1 MKIPTTRIL
10 IYLILVLFTVFY
22 IIPMYIMILT
32 GMKSFSEVGLSTMW
46 NLPRSLNFESFRLA
60 WLGSVKGGF
69 RGLSGSFL
77 NSLWLVIPA
86 TIISAIFGSL
96 NGYVLTKWR
105 FYGSDLTFTMILFG
119 MFIPYQSILI
129 PLVLTLQKLHVYGTI
144 PGLILVHVIY
154 GIPISTLI
162 FRNYYITVPT
172 EMVEASKIDGA
183 NFLGIYRWIIFP
195 LSTPGFAVAM
205 IWQFTSIWNDFLFG
219 LIVTPNPASQPITV
233 ALNNLA
239 GSYIVQWNVQIAGAL
254 LTALP
259 PILVYIFLGKFFLRG
274 LMQGSLKG

>member
-1 MKIPTTRIL
+1 MKISVTRLL
-10 IYLILVLFTVFY
+10 IYIMLAIFTIFY
-22 IIPMYIMILT
+22 IIPMYIMVVT
-32 GMKSFSEVGLSTMW
+32 GMKSFAEVSLDTMW
-46 NLPRSLNFESFRLA
+46 NLPFSLNFNSFNLA
-60 WLGSVKGGF
+60 WLGSTKGGF

-77 NSLWLVIPA
+77 NSVFLVIPA
-86 TIISAIFGSL
+86 TVISALLGSL

-105 FYGSDLTFTMILFG
+105 FYGSDLIFTMILFG
-119 MFIPYQSILI
+119 MFIPYQSIII

-144 PGLILVHVIY
+144 PGLILTHVIY
-154 GIPISTLI
+154 GLPISTLI

-183 NFLGIYRWIIFP
+183 NFLGIYRWVIFP

-239 GSYIVQWNVQIAGAL
+239 GSYFVQWNVQIAGAL
-254 LTALP
+254 LTVLP
-259 PILVYIFLGKFFLRG
+259 PILVYIFLGRFFLKG
-274 LMQGSLKG
+274 LLQGSLKG

>member
-60 WLGSVKGGF
+60 WLGSAKEGF

-105 FYGSDLTFTMILFG
+105 FYGSDLIFTMILFG

-274 LMQGSLKG
+274 LLQGSLKG

>member
-1 MKIPTTRIL
+1 VKISVTRLL
-10 IYLILVLFTVFY
+10 IYIVLIIFTIFY
-22 IIPMYIMILT
+22 IIPMYIMVVT

-46 NLPRSLNFESFRLA
+46 NLPRSLNFESFRTA
-60 WLGSVKGGF
+60 WLGSAKGGF
-69 RGLSGSFL
+69 RGLSGSFF
-77 NSLWLVIPA
+77 NSVLLVIPA
-86 TIISAIFGSL
+86 TIISALFGSL
-96 NGYVLTKWR
+96 NGYVLAKWR
-105 FYGSDLTFTMILFG
+105 FRGSDLIFTMILFG
-119 MFIPYQSILI
+119 MFIPYQSIII
-129 PLVLTLQKLHVYGTI
+129 PLVLTLQKLHIYGTI

-259 PILVYIFLGKFFLRG
+259 PILVYVFLGKFFLRG

>member
-10 IYLILVLFTVFY
+10 IYLVLVLFTIFY

-60 WLGSVKGGF
+60 WLGSAKEGF

-77 NSLWLVIPA
+77 NSLCLVIPA

-105 FYGSDLTFTMILFG
+105 FYGSDLIFTMILFG

-162 FRNYYITVPT
+162 FRNYYLTVPT

-183 NFLGIYRWIIFP
+183 NFLGIYKWIIFP

>member
-1 MKIPTTRIL
+1 MKISATRIL
-10 IYLILVLFTVFY
+10 IYLILALLVIFY
-22 IIPMYIMILT
+22 IIPMYIMLVT

-46 NLPRSLNFESFRLA
+46 SLPRSLNFGSFSTA
-60 WLGSVKGGF
+60 WLGSTEGGF

-77 NSLWLVIPA
+77 NSVLLVIPA
-86 TIISAIFGSL
+86 TIISALFGSL

-105 FYGSDLTFTMILFG
+105 FYGSDLIFTMILFG
-119 MFIPYQSILI
+119 MFIPYQSIII
-129 PLVLTLQKLHVYGTI
+129 PLVLTLQKIHIYGTI

-183 NFLGIYRWIIFP
+183 NFLDIYKWIIFP

-254 LTALP
+254 ITALP
-259 PILVYIFLGKFFLRG
+259 PILVYVFLGKFFLRG

>member
-46 NLPRSLNFESFRLA
+46 NLPRGLNFESFRLA
-60 WLGSVKGGF
+60 WLGSAKGGF

-105 FYGSDLTFTMILFG
+105 FYGSDLIFTMILFG

-144 PGLILVHVIY
+144 TGLILVHVIY

-274 LMQGSLKG
+274 LLQGSLKG

>member
-1 MKIPTTRIL
+1 MKISITRLL
-10 IYLILVLFTVFY
+10 IYIILAIFIIFY
-22 IIPMYIMILT
+22 IIPMYIMIVT
-32 GMKSFSEVGLSTMW
+32 GMKSFAEVSLNTMW
-46 NLPRSLNFESFRLA
+46 NLPLSLNFSSFNLA
-60 WLGSVKGGF
+60 WFGSAKGGF

-77 NSLWLVIPA
+77 NSVLLVIPA
-86 TIISAIFGSL
+86 TIISALFGSL

-105 FYGSDLTFTMILFG
+105 FYGSDLIFTMILFG
-119 MFIPYQSILI
+119 MFIPYQSIII

-172 EMVEASKIDGA
+172 EMIEASKIDGA
-183 NFLGIYRWIIFP
+183 NFLGIYRWVIFP

-254 LTALP
+254 ITALP
-259 PILVYIFLGKFFLRG
+259 PILVYVFLGRFFLKG

>member
-1 MKIPTTRIL
+1 
-10 IYLILVLFTVFY
+10 
-22 IIPMYIMILT
+22 
-32 GMKSFSEVGLSTMW
+32 
-46 NLPRSLNFESFRLA
+46 
-60 WLGSVKGGF
+60 
-69 RGLSGSFL
+69 
-77 NSLWLVIPA
+77 
-86 TIISAIFGSL
+86 
-96 NGYVLTKWR
+96 
-105 FYGSDLTFTMILFG
+105 
-119 MFIPYQSILI
+119 
-129 PLVLTLQKLHVYGTI
+129 
-144 PGLILVHVIY
+144 
-154 GIPISTLI
+154 
-162 FRNYYITVPT
+162 
-172 EMVEASKIDGA
+172 
-183 NFLGIYRWIIFP
+183 LGIYRWIIFP

>member
-1 MKIPTTRIL
+1 MKISITRLL
-10 IYLILVLFTVFY
+10 IYIILAIFTIFY
-22 IIPMYIMILT
+22 IIPMYIMVVT
-32 GMKSFSEVGLSTMW
+32 GMKSFAEVSLDTMW
-46 NLPRSLNFESFRLA
+46 NLPSSFNLLSFNLA
-60 WLGSVKGGF
+60 WAGNIKQGF
-69 RGLSGSFL
+69 RGLSGSFF
-77 NSLWLVIPA
+77 NSVLLVFPA
-86 TIISAIFGSL
+86 TIISALFGSL

-105 FYGSDLTFTMILFG
+105 FYGSDLIFTMILFG
-119 MFIPYQSILI
+119 MFIPYQSIII
-129 PLVLTLQKLHVYGTI
+129 PLVLTLQKLQVYGTI

-183 NFLGIYRWIIFP
+183 NFLGIYRWVIFP

-239 GSYIVQWNVQIAGAL
+239 GSYVVQWNVQIAGAL

-259 PILVYIFLGKFFLRG
+259 PILVYLFLGKFFLRG
-274 LMQGSLKG
+274 LLQGSLKG

>member
-1 MKIPTTRIL
+1 MKISVTRLL
-10 IYLILVLFTVFY
+10 IYIMLAIFTIFY
-22 IIPMYIMILT
+22 IIPMYIMVVT
-32 GMKSFSEVGLSTMW
+32 GMKSFAEVSLNTMW
-46 NLPRSLNFESFRLA
+46 NLPFSLNFNSFNLA
-60 WLGSVKGGF
+60 WLGSTKGGF

-77 NSLWLVIPA
+77 NSVFLVIPA
-86 TIISAIFGSL
+86 TVISALLGSL

-105 FYGSDLTFTMILFG
+105 FYGSDLIFTMILFG
-119 MFIPYQSILI
+119 MFIPYQSIII

-144 PGLILVHVIY
+144 PGLILAHVIY
-154 GIPISTLI
+154 GLPISTLI

-183 NFLGIYRWIIFP
+183 NFLAIYRWVIFP

-239 GSYIVQWNVQIAGAL
+239 GSYFVQWNVQIAGAL
-254 LTALP
+254 LTVLP
-259 PILVYIFLGKFFLRG
+259 PILVYIFLGRFFLKG
-274 LMQGSLKG
+274 LLQGSLKG

>member
-1 MKIPTTRIL
+1 MKISVTRLL
-10 IYLILVLFTVFY
+10 IYVILAVFSIFY
-22 IIPMYIMILT
+22 IIPMYIMVIT
-32 GMKSFSEVGLSTMW
+32 GMKSFAEISLDTMW
-46 NLPRSLNFESFRLA
+46 KLPVSFNFNSFSIA
-60 WLGSVKGGF
+60 WLGSIKEGF

-77 NSLWLVIPA
+77 NSVFLVIPA
-86 TIISAIFGSL
+86 TVISALFGSL

-105 FYGSDLTFTMILFG
+105 FRGSDLIFTMILFG
-119 MFIPYQSILI
+119 MFIPYQSIII
-129 PLVLTLQKLHVYGTI
+129 PLVLTLQRLHVYGTI

-162 FRNYYITVPT
+162 FRNYYVTVPL

-219 LIVTPNPASQPITV
+219 LIITPNPASQPITV

-259 PILVYIFLGKFFLRG
+259 PILIYIFLGKFFLRG
-274 LMQGSLKG
+274 LLQGSLKG

>member
-22 IIPMYIMILT
+22 IIPIYIMILT

-46 NLPRSLNFESFRLA
+46 NLPRSLNFENFRVA
-60 WLGSVKGGF
+60 WLGSAKEGF

-105 FYGSDLTFTMILFG
+105 FYGSDLIFTMILFG

-154 GIPISTLI
+154 GIPITTLI

-183 NFLGIYRWIIFP
+183 NFLGIYRWMIFP

-205 IWQFTSIWNDFLFG
+205 IWQFTSIWNNFLFG

-239 GSYIVQWNVQIAGAL
+239 GSYIVQWNVQIAGVL

-259 PILVYIFLGKFFLRG
+259 PILVYIFFGKFFLRG

>member
-1 MKIPTTRIL
+1 MKISATRLL
-10 IYLILVLFTVFY
+10 IYIILAIFTIFY
-22 IIPMYIMILT
+22 IIPMYIMVAT
-32 GMKSFSEVGLSTMW
+32 GMKSFAEVSLDTMW
-46 NLPRSLNFESFRLA
+46 NLPSSLNFNSFNIA
-60 WLGSVKGGF
+60 WVGSMKQGF

-77 NSLWLVIPA
+77 NSVLLVIPA
-86 TIISAIFGSL
+86 TIISALFGSL

-105 FYGSDLTFTMILFG
+105 FYGSDLIFTMILFG
-119 MFIPYQSILI
+119 MFIPYQSIII

-154 GIPISTLI
+154 GLPISTLI

-183 NFLGIYRWIIFP
+183 NFLGIYRWVIFP

-259 PILVYIFLGKFFLRG
+259 PILIYIFLGKFFLRG
-274 LMQGSLKG
+274 LLQGSLKG

>member
-1 MKIPTTRIL
+1 MKISITRIL
-10 IYLILVLFTVFY
+10 IYLILVLFAIFY
-22 IIPMYIMILT
+22 IIPVYIMVVT

-60 WLGSVKGGF
+60 WLGSAKEGF

-77 NSLWLVIPA
+77 NSLQIVIPA
-86 TIISAIFGSL
+86 TIISAILGSL
-96 NGYVLTKWR
+96 NGYVLSKWR
-105 FYGSDLTFTMILFG
+105 FYGSNLIFTIILFG
-119 MFIPYQSILI
+119 MFIPYQSILV
-129 PLVLTLQKLHVYGTI
+129 PLVLTLEKLHAYGTI

-162 FRNYYITVPT
+162 FRNYYLTVPI
-172 EMVEASKIDGA
+172 EMVQASEVDGA

-259 PILVYIFLGKFFLRG
+259 PILVYIFLGKFFLGG

>member
-1 MKIPTTRIL
+1 MVI
-10 IYLILVLFTVFY
+10 
-22 IIPMYIMILT
+22 T
-32 GMKSFSEVGLSTMW
+32 GMKSFAEISLDTMW
-46 NLPRSLNFESFRLA
+46 KLPVSFNFNSFSVA
-60 WLGSVKGGF
+60 WLGSMKEGF

-77 NSLWLVIPA
+77 NSVFLVIPA
-86 TIISAIFGSL
+86 TVISALFGSL

-105 FYGSDLTFTMILFG
+105 FRGSDLIFTMILFG
-119 MFIPYQSILI
+119 MFIPYQSIII
-129 PLVLTLQKLHVYGTI
+129 PLVLTLQRLHVYGTI

-183 NFLGIYRWIIFP
+183 NFLGIYRWVIFP

-219 LIVTPNPASQPITV
+219 LIITPNPASQPITV

-259 PILVYIFLGKFFLRG
+259 PILIYIFLGKFFLRG
-274 LMQGSLKG
+274 LLQGSLKG

>member
-10 IYLILVLFTVFY
+10 IYLVLVLFTVFY

-60 WLGSVKGGF
+60 WLGSAKEGF

-105 FYGSDLTFTMILFG
+105 FYGSDLIFTMILFG

-183 NFLGIYRWIIFP
+183 NFLGIYKWIIFP

-274 LMQGSLKG
+274 LMQGSLKA

>member
-60 WLGSVKGGF
+60 WLGSAKGGF

-105 FYGSDLTFTMILFG
+105 FYGSDLIFTMILFG

-259 PILVYIFLGKFFLRG
+259 PILLYIFD
-274 LMQGSLKG
+274 

>member
-32 GMKSFSEVGLSTMW
+32 GMKSFSEIGLSTMW

-60 WLGSVKGGF
+60 WLGSAKGGF

-105 FYGSDLTFTMILFG
+105 FYSSDLIFTMILFG

-259 PILVYIFLGKFFLRG
+259 PILVYIFLGRFFLRG
-274 LMQGSLKG
+274 LLQGSLKG

>member
-1 MKIPTTRIL
+1 M
-10 IYLILVLFTVFY
+10 FTIFY
-22 IIPMYIMILT
+22 IIPMYIMVVT

-46 NLPRSLNFESFRLA
+46 NLPRSLNFESFRTA
-60 WLGSVKGGF
+60 WLGSAKGGF

-77 NSLWLVIPA
+77 NSVLLVIPA
-86 TIISAIFGSL
+86 TMISALFGSL
-96 NGYVLTKWR
+96 NGYVLAKWR
-105 FYGSDLTFTMILFG
+105 FRGSDLIFTMILFG
-119 MFIPYQSILI
+119 MFIPYQSIII
-129 PLVLTLQKLHVYGTI
+129 PLVLTLQRLHVYGTI

-154 GIPISTLI
+154 GVPISTLI
-162 FRNYYITVPT
+162 FRNYYVTVPT

-219 LIVTPNPASQPITV
+219 LIVTPNPSSQPITV

-254 LTALP
+254 ITALP

>member
-1 MKIPTTRIL
+1 VKISAIRLL
-10 IYLILVLFTVFY
+10 IYIILVIFIIFY
-22 IIPMYIMILT
+22 IIPMYIMLVT

-46 NLPRSLNFESFRLA
+46 NLPRSLNFESFRTA
-60 WLGSVKGGF
+60 WLGSAKGGF
-69 RGLSGSFL
+69 RGLSGSFF
-77 NSLWLVIPA
+77 NSVLLVIPA
-86 TIISAIFGSL
+86 TIISALFGSL

-105 FYGSDLTFTMILFG
+105 FRGSDLIFTMILFG
-119 MFIPYQSILI
+119 MFIPYQSIII
-129 PLVLTLQKLHVYGTI
+129 PLVLTLQRLHVYGTI

-259 PILVYIFLGKFFLRG
+259 PILIYVFLGKFFLRG
-274 LMQGSLKG
+274 LLQGSLKG

>member
-1 MKIPTTRIL
+1 VKISLTRLL
-10 IYLILVLFTVFY
+10 IYIILALFTIFY
-22 IIPMYIMILT
+22 IIPMYIMLVT

-46 NLPRSLNFESFRLA
+46 NLPRSLNFEGFRTA
-60 WLGSVKGGF
+60 WLGSAEGGF

-77 NSLWLVIPA
+77 NSVLLVIPA
-86 TIISAIFGSL
+86 TIISALFGSL
-96 NGYVLTKWR
+96 NGYVLAKWQFR
-105 FYGSDLTFTMILFG
+105 GSDLIFTLILFG
-119 MFIPYQSILI
+119 MFIPYQSIII
-129 PLVLTLQKLHVYGTI
+129 PLVLTLQRLHVYGTI
-144 PGLILVHVIY
+144 PGLILVHIIY

-162 FRNYYITVPT
+162 FRNYYVTVPT

-219 LIVTPNPASQPITV
+219 LIVTPNPSSQPITV

-259 PILVYIFLGKFFLRG
+259 PILIYIFLGKFFLRG
-274 LMQGSLKG
+274 LLQGSLKG

>member
-1 MKIPTTRIL
+1 MKISLTRLIIYIIL
-10 IYLILVLFTVFY
+10 AIFTIFY
-22 IIPMYIMILT
+22 IIPMYIMIVT
-32 GMKSFSEVGLSTMW
+32 GMKSFAEVSLDTMW
-46 NLPRSLNFESFRLA
+46 KLPLSLNFNSFNLA
-60 WLGSVKGGF
+60 WLGSAKQGF

-77 NSLWLVIPA
+77 NSVLLVIPA
-86 TIISAIFGSL
+86 TIISALFGSL
-96 NGYVLTKWR
+96 NGYVLAKWR
-105 FYGSDLTFTMILFG
+105 FYGSDLIFTMILFG
-119 MFIPYQSILI
+119 MFIPYQSIII

-162 FRNYYITVPT
+162 FRNYYITVPI
-172 EMVEASKIDGA
+172 EMIEASKIDGA
-183 NFLGIYRWIIFP
+183 NFLGIYRWVIFP

-254 LTALP
+254 ITALP

>member
-1 MKIPTTRIL
+1 MKISVIRLL
-10 IYLILVLFTVFY
+10 IYIILAIFTIFY
-22 IIPMYIMILT
+22 IIPMYIMVAT
-32 GMKSFSEVGLSTMW
+32 GMKSFAEVSLDTMW
-46 NLPRSLNFESFRLA
+46 NLPLSLNFNSFTLA
-60 WLGSVKGGF
+60 WAGSIKQGF

-77 NSLWLVIPA
+77 NSVILVIPA
-86 TIISAIFGSL
+86 TIISALFGSL

-105 FYGSDLTFTMILFG
+105 FYGSDLIFTMILFG
-119 MFIPYQSILI
+119 MFIPYQSIVI

-172 EMVEASKIDGA
+172 EMIEASKIDGA
-183 NFLGIYRWIIFP
+183 NFFGIYRWVIFP

-254 LTALP
+254 ITALP
-259 PILVYIFLGKFFLRG
+259 PILVYVFLGRFFLKG

>member
-1 MKIPTTRIL
+1 MKISLTRLL
-10 IYLILVLFTVFY
+10 IYIILALFTIFY
-22 IIPMYIMILT
+22 IIPMYIMLVT

-46 NLPRSLNFESFRLA
+46 NLPRSLNFEGFRTA
-60 WLGSVKGGF
+60 WLGSAEGGF

-77 NSLWLVIPA
+77 NSVLLVIPA
-86 TIISAIFGSL
+86 TIISALFGSL
-96 NGYVLTKWR
+96 NGYVLAKWQFR
-105 FYGSDLTFTMILFG
+105 GSDLIFTLILFG
-119 MFIPYQSILI
+119 MFIPYQSIII
-129 PLVLTLQKLHVYGTI
+129 PLVLTLQRLHVYGTI
-144 PGLILVHVIY
+144 PGLILVHIIY

-162 FRNYYITVPT
+162 FRNYYVTVPT

-219 LIVTPNPASQPITV
+219 LIVTPNPSSQPITV

-259 PILVYIFLGKFFLRG
+259 PILIYIFLGKFFLRG
-274 LMQGSLKG
+274 LLQGSLKG

>member
-1 MKIPTTRIL
+1 MKISITRLL
-10 IYLILVLFTVFY
+10 IYITLALFSIFY
-22 IIPMYIMILT
+22 IIPMYIMIVT
-32 GMKSFSEVGLSTMW
+32 GMKSFAEVSLDTMW
-46 NLPRSLNFESFRLA
+46 NLPLSLNFNSFNLA
-60 WLGSVKGGF
+60 WFGSAKGGF

-77 NSLWLVIPA
+77 NSIFLVIPA
-86 TIISAIFGSL
+86 TVISALFGSL

-105 FYGSDLTFTMILFG
+105 FYGSDLIFTMILFG
-119 MFIPYQSILI
+119 MFIPYQSIII

-183 NFLGIYRWIIFP
+183 NFLGIYRWVIFP
-195 LSTPGFAVAM
+195 LSMPGFAVAM

-254 LTALP
+254 ITALP
-259 PILVYIFLGKFFLRG
+259 PILVYVFLGRFFLKG

>member
-1 MKIPTTRIL
+1 VKISAVRLL
-10 IYLILVLFTVFY
+10 IYIILVIFIIFY
-22 IIPMYIMILT
+22 IIPMYIMLVT

-46 NLPRSLNFESFRLA
+46 NLPRSLNFESFRTA
-60 WLGSVKGGF
+60 WLGSAKGGF
-69 RGLSGSFL
+69 RGLSGSFF
-77 NSLWLVIPA
+77 NSVLLVIPA
-86 TIISAIFGSL
+86 TIISALFGSL

-105 FYGSDLTFTMILFG
+105 FRGSDLIFTMILFG
-119 MFIPYQSILI
+119 MFIPYQSIII
-129 PLVLTLQKLHVYGTI
+129 PLVLTLQRLHVYGTI

-259 PILVYIFLGKFFLRG
+259 PILIYVFLGKFFLRG
-274 LMQGSLKG
+274 LLQGSLKG

>member
-1 MKIPTTRIL
+1 MKISVTRLL
-10 IYLILVLFTVFY
+10 IYIMLAIFTIFY
-22 IIPMYIMILT
+22 IIPMYIMVVT
-32 GMKSFSEVGLSTMW
+32 GMKSFAEVSLDTMW
-46 NLPRSLNFESFRLA
+46 NLPFSLNFNSFNLA
-60 WLGSVKGGF
+60 WLGSTKGGF

-77 NSLWLVIPA
+77 NSVFLVIPA
-86 TIISAIFGSL
+86 TVISALLGSL

-105 FYGSDLTFTMILFG
+105 FYGSDLIFTMILFG
-119 MFIPYQSILI
+119 MFIPYQSIII

-154 GIPISTLI
+154 GLPISTLI

-183 NFLGIYRWIIFP
+183 NFLGIYRWVIFP

-239 GSYIVQWNVQIAGAL
+239 GSYFVQWNVQIAGAL
-254 LTALP
+254 LTVLP
-259 PILVYIFLGKFFLRG
+259 PILVYIFLGRFFLKG
-274 LMQGSLKG
+274 LLQGSLKG

>member
-1 MKIPTTRIL
+1 MKISVTRLIIYIIL
-10 IYLILVLFTVFY
+10 AIFTIFY
-22 IIPMYIMILT
+22 IIPMYIMVVT
-32 GMKSFSEVGLSTMW
+32 GMKSFAEVSLDTMW
-46 NLPRSLNFESFRLA
+46 NLPLSLNFNSFSIA
-60 WLGSVKGGF
+60 WLGSAKGGF
-69 RGLSGSFL
+69 RGLSGSFF
-77 NSLWLVIPA
+77 NSVLLVIPA
-86 TIISAIFGSL
+86 TIISALFGSL

-105 FYGSDLTFTMILFG
+105 FYGSDLIFTMILFG
-119 MFIPYQSILI
+119 MFIPYQSIII

-162 FRNYYITVPT
+162 FRNYYVTVPT

-183 NFLGIYRWIIFP
+183 NFLGIYRWVIFP
-195 LSTPGFAVAM
+195 LSMPGFAVAM

-254 LTALP
+254 ITALP
-259 PILVYIFLGKFFLRG
+259 PILVYVFLGRFFLKG

>member
-60 WLGSVKGGF
+60 WLGSAKEGF

-105 FYGSDLTFTMILFG
+105 FYGSDLIFTMILFG

-259 PILVYIFLGKFFLRG
+259 PILVYIFLGRFFLRG
-274 LMQGSLKG
+274 LLQGSLKG

>member
-1 MKIPTTRIL
+1 MKISAIRLL
-10 IYLILVLFTVFY
+10 IYIILVIFIIFY
-22 IIPMYIMILT
+22 IIPMYIMLVT

-46 NLPRSLNFESFRLA
+46 NLPRSLNFESFRTA
-60 WLGSVKGGF
+60 WLGSAKGGF
-69 RGLSGSFL
+69 RGLSGSFF
-77 NSLWLVIPA
+77 NSVLLVIPA
-86 TIISAIFGSL
+86 TIISALFGSL

-105 FYGSDLTFTMILFG
+105 FRGSDLIFTMILFG
-119 MFIPYQSILI
+119 MFIPYQSIII
-129 PLVLTLQKLHVYGTI
+129 PLVLTLQRLHVYGTI

-259 PILVYIFLGKFFLRG
+259 PILIYVFLGKFFLRG
-274 LMQGSLKG
+274 LLQGSLKG

>member
-1 MKIPTTRIL
+1 MVI
-10 IYLILVLFTVFY
+10 
-22 IIPMYIMILT
+22 T
-32 GMKSFSEVGLSTMW
+32 GMKSFAEISLDTMW
-46 NLPRSLNFESFRLA
+46 KLPVSFNFNSFSVA
-60 WLGSVKGGF
+60 WLGSMKEGF

-77 NSLWLVIPA
+77 NSVFLVIPA
-86 TIISAIFGSL
+86 TVISALFGSL

-105 FYGSDLTFTMILFG
+105 FRGSDLIFTMILFG
-119 MFIPYQSILI
+119 MFIPYQSIII
-129 PLVLTLQKLHVYGTI
+129 PLVLTLQRLHVYGTI
-144 PGLILVHVIY
+144 PGLILVHIIY

-162 FRNYYITVPT
+162 FRNYYVTVPT

-183 NFLGIYRWIIFP
+183 NFLGIYRWVIFP

-219 LIVTPNPASQPITV
+219 LIITPNPASQPITV

-259 PILVYIFLGKFFLRG
+259 PILIYIFLGKFFLRG
-274 LMQGSLKG
+274 LLQGSLKG

>member
-1 MKIPTTRIL
+1 
-10 IYLILVLFTVFY
+10 
-22 IIPMYIMILT
+22 MYIMLVT

-46 NLPRSLNFESFRLA
+46 NLPRSLNFESFRTA
-60 WLGSVKGGF
+60 WLGSAEGGF

-77 NSLWLVIPA
+77 NSVLLVIPA
-86 TIISAIFGSL
+86 TIISALFGSL
-96 NGYVLTKWR
+96 NGYVLAKWQFR
-105 FYGSDLTFTMILFG
+105 GSDLIFTLILFG
-119 MFIPYQSILI
+119 MFIPYQSIII
-129 PLVLTLQKLHVYGTI
+129 PLVLTLQRLHVYGTI
-144 PGLILVHVIY
+144 PGLILVHIIY

-162 FRNYYITVPT
+162 FRNYYVTVPT

-219 LIVTPNPASQPITV
+219 LIVTPNPSSQPITV

-259 PILVYIFLGKFFLRG
+259 PILIYIFLGKFFLRG
-274 LMQGSLKG
+274 LLQGSLKG

>member
-1 MKIPTTRIL
+1 MKISTTRIL
-10 IYLILVLFTVFY
+10 IYLILALLVIFY
-22 IIPMYIMILT
+22 IIPMYIMLVT
-32 GMKSFSEVGLSTMW
+32 GMKSFSEVSLNTMW
-46 NLPRSLNFESFRLA
+46 NLPRSLNFGSFRTA
-60 WLGSVKGGF
+60 WLGSTKGGF

-77 NSLWLVIPA
+77 NSILLVIPA

-105 FYGSDLTFTMILFG
+105 FRGSDLIFTLILFG
-119 MFIPYQSILI
+119 MFIPYQSIII
-129 PLVLTLQKLHVYGTI
+129 PLVISLQKIHVYGTI

-154 GIPISTLI
+154 GLPISTLI

-183 NFLGIYRWIIFP
+183 NFLDIYKWIIFP

-219 LIVTPNPASQPITV
+219 LIVTPNPSSQPITV

>member
-1 MKIPTTRIL
+1 M
-10 IYLILVLFTVFY
+10 VV
-22 IIPMYIMILT
+22 T
-32 GMKSFSEVGLSTMW
+32 GMKSFAEVSLDTMW
-46 NLPRSLNFESFRLA
+46 NLPFSLNFNSFNLA
-60 WLGSVKGGF
+60 WLGSTKGGF

-77 NSLWLVIPA
+77 NSVFLVIPA
-86 TIISAIFGSL
+86 TVISALLGSL

-105 FYGSDLTFTMILFG
+105 FYGSDLIFTMILFG
-119 MFIPYQSILI
+119 MFIPYQSIII

-154 GIPISTLI
+154 GLPISTLI

-183 NFLGIYRWIIFP
+183 NFLGIYRWVIFP

-239 GSYIVQWNVQIAGAL
+239 GSYFVQWNVQIAGAL
-254 LTALP
+254 LTVLP
-259 PILVYIFLGKFFLRG
+259 PILVYIFLGRFFLKG
-274 LMQGSLKG
+274 LLQGSLKG

>member
-1 MKIPTTRIL
+1 MKISVTRLL
-10 IYLILVLFTVFY
+10 IYIILAIFTIFY
-22 IIPMYIMILT
+22 IIPMYIMIAT
-32 GMKSFSEVGLSTMW
+32 GMKSFAEVSLDTMW
-46 NLPRSLNFESFRLA
+46 NLPLSLNFNSFSLA
-60 WLGSVKGGF
+60 WVGSIKQGF
-69 RGLSGSFL
+69 RGLSGSFF
-77 NSLWLVIPA
+77 NSVLLVIPA
-86 TIISAIFGSL
+86 TIISALFGSL

-105 FYGSDLTFTMILFG
+105 FYGSDLIFTMILFG
-119 MFIPYQSILI
+119 MFIPYQSIVI

-172 EMVEASKIDGA
+172 EMIEASKIDGA
-183 NFLGIYRWIIFP
+183 NFFGIYRWVIFP

>member
-10 IYLILVLFTVFY
+10 IYLILVLFAVFY

-46 NLPRSLNFESFRLA
+46 NLPRSLNFENFRVA
-60 WLGSVKGGF
+60 WLGSAKEGF

-105 FYGSDLTFTMILFG
+105 FYGSDLIFTMILFG
-119 MFIPYQSILI
+119 MFVPYQSILI

-154 GIPISTLI
+154 GIPITTLI

-183 NFLGIYRWIIFP
+183 NFLGIYRWMIFP

-205 IWQFTSIWNDFLFG
+205 IWQFTSIWNNFLFG

-239 GSYIVQWNVQIAGAL
+239 GSYIVQWNVQIAGVL

>member
-1 MKIPTTRIL
+1 MKISLTRLL
-10 IYLILVLFTVFY
+10 IYIILAIFTIFY
-22 IIPMYIMILT
+22 IIPMYIMVVT
-32 GMKSFSEVGLSTMW
+32 GMKSFAEVSLDTMW
-46 NLPRSLNFESFRLA
+46 NLPFSLNFNSFTLA
-60 WLGSVKGGF
+60 WVGSIKQGF

-77 NSLWLVIPA
+77 NSVLLVIPA
-86 TIISAIFGSL
+86 TIISALFGSL

-105 FYGSDLTFTMILFG
+105 FYGSDLIFTMILFG
-119 MFIPYQSILI
+119 MFIPYQSIII
-129 PLVLTLQKLHVYGTI
+129 PLVITLQKLHVYGTI

-172 EMVEASKIDGA
+172 EMIEASKIDGA
-183 NFLGIYRWIIFP
+183 NFFGIYRWVIFP

-254 LTALP
+254 ITALP